1 MTTPR
6 LPIPTEKVCVEFYAD
21 VPSRAG
27 GRGWRV
33 PMAVEAWAP
42 RDAAAAIPTLAVC
55 TLRGSYDEPDEDR
68 TTYLDSDGRVLVQLR
83 DPNGHLSAARSKLP
97 PAAHALPYFRRNHI
111 EQGHIPLRHH
121 GIDGEAARTYPHLA
135 YMPLDG
141 GLQLAGG
148 EDLVLAPIA
157 EAAARAR
164 EIAASSLLLRP
175 EGWFTAGALPHWSVY
190 VYGNRKALLLT
201 ERAHA
206 SIGDTFAVDRY
217 REAADHAERV
227 YGPGFETIG
236 AIHEL
241 APERIPLFEN
251 DLVKLACRLGNHA
264 ARYLSDQ
271 VVDMGGELVQSWHE
285 AANARALVAAEGMS
299 AAYRVIAS
307 CERLLGDALWTKTQ
321 RHERCW
327 LPEIARVRT
336 ELEAADAPRQPGPAA
351 S

>member
-6 LPIPTEKVCVEFYAD
+6 LPIPTETVCVEFYAD

-33 PMAVEAWAP
+33 PMAVEASAP

-55 TLRGSYDEPDEDR
+55 TLRGSYDELDEDR
-68 TTYLDSDGRVLVQLR
+68 TTYLDSGGRVLVQLR
-83 DPNGHLSAARSKLP
+83 DPHGHLEAARSKLP
-97 PAAHALPYFRRNHI
+97 PAARALPYFRRQHI
-111 EQGHIPLRHH
+111 EQGHIPSRHH
-121 GIDGEAARTYPHLA
+121 AIDGEAVRTYPHLA

-157 EAAARAR
+157 QAAAHAR
-164 EIAASSLLLRP
+164 ELAASCLLLRP

-206 SIGDTFAVDRY
+206 SIGNTFAVDRY

-264 ARYLSDQ
+264 ALYLSDQ
-271 VVDMGGELVQSWHE
+271 VVDMDGELVQSWHE
-285 AANARALVAAEGMS
+285 AANARALLAAEGMS

-321 RHERCW
+321 RHERSW

-351 S
+351 P